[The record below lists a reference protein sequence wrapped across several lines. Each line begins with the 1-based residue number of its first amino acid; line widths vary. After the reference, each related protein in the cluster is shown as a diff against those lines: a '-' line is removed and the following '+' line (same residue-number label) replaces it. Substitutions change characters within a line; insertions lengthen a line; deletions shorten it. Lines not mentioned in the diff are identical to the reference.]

1 MTSFLVSLAAIAVL
15 GGGSLLK
22 GLGKLAFIIL
32 LALIFVVFNA
42 GSA

>member
-22 GLGKLAFIIL
+22 GLGKLLFIAVLAFAFL
-32 LALIFVVFNA
+32 LLNSGGA
-42 GSA
+42 